1 MTWFMACL
9 LVVSFVWT
17 GWNEF
22 RAPILWNTPTR
33 VDSSWFRYF
42 PDASSEEIR
51 YFLELVVEA
60 FVFSQNYQSYLLPE
74 QSIASIYDHFHP
86 IGNINDSLE
95 IESLQLII
103 EREYGCELSSQ
114 WNNQFTLAELFA
126 AVRFVVPQA
135 EMQPV

>member
-1 MTWFMACL
+1 MTWFMALL
-9 LVVSFVWT
+9 LVASFIWT
-17 GWNEF
+17 GWHEF
-22 RAPILWNTPTR
+22 RAPVLWNTPTR
-33 VDSSWFRYF
+33 VDSSWYRHF

-74 QSIASIYDHFHP
+74 QSIASIYNHFHP
-86 IGNINDSLE
+86 IGNIDDSLE

-114 WNNQFTLAELFA
+114 WNNQITLAELFA
-126 AVRFVVPQA
+126 AVRFVVPGT
-135 EMQPV
+135 EMQPI

>member
-74 QSIASIYDHFHP
+74 QSIASIYAHFHP

-103 EREYGCELSSQ
+103 EREYGCELGSQ

-126 AVRFVVPQA
+126 TVRFVVPHAQ
-135 EMQPV
+135 MQPV